1 MATTGF
7 TDATEQGLLDYFI
20 ATYGA
25 AAASKGVGLLTG
37 TVSSDAGGGLTEVP
51 STNAYARIA
60 LPAFGAASGTAPA
73 SVANTGTGTFPTA
86 TGSWASGAN
95 VTHFGIYT
103 NQTAGSGTLLAVIP
117 LTTPKAFTTGDTPTV
132 AAAALKLQLG
142 DVGDTFG

>member
-25 AAASKGVGLLTG
+25 AAASKGLGLLTG
-37 TVSSDAGGGLTEVP
+37 TVSSDAGGGLTEVTG
-51 STNAYARIA
+51 SAYARIA
-60 LPAFGAASGTAPA
+60 LPAFGSASGTAPA
-73 SVANTGTGTFPTA
+73 SVSNTGTGTFPTA
-86 TGSWASGAN
+86 GGSWSSGAN